1 LIKAIV
7 WQRREVG
14 VVEILHALGGCNVEG
29 AQVLSK
35 TISDAEADLLSR
47 FMALPSTHR
56 FYPFSYKAR
65 KIVSES
71 YSPKISKQ
79 NLSQKVTSLLDKGYL
94 YRDED
99 NFIDYNPVLK
109 KMLELKEFNVTIVNR
124 STDKE
129 DVTSS

>member
-1 LIKAIV
+1 MRMKV
-7 WQRREVG
+7 NSDSKQEFFYS
-14 VVEILHALGGCNVEG
+14 ALKVTGLFSPKEK
-29 AQVLSK
+29 S
-35 TISDAEADLLSR
+35 ISDAEADLLSR

-65 KIVSES
+65 KLVSES
-71 YSPKISKQ
+71 YSPTISKQ
-79 NLSQKVTSLLDKGYL
+79 NLSQKVTALLEKGYL

-129 DVTSS
+129 DVTAS